1 MRGFVVLFLA
11 LIFSSLAFGDTL
23 SSLKLLSE
31 VQALSS
37 KAISLGDMAKG
48 KLTTPAL
55 KSFNDRMIEDHQVSG
70 ANLKEMVTKY
80 SLNLP
85 TDSIQSEDLS
95 SLKKLSG
102 DKFEKQYLK
111 EGLNLH
117 TKLLD
122 LLKDKVLPATD
133 NAAVKGMLKNYI
145 PRVSTL
151 VDSLQSLKAREE

>member
-102 DKFEKQYLK
+102 DKFEEQYLK

-151 VDSLQSLKAREE
+151 VDSLQSLKARDD